1 MRLRIYILVKSYTFQ
16 KPTIAI
22 QEVKVPVTIEEKGS
36 KSHTEIEDEIMSS
49 EGGSHEA
56 SSAFSISTEGKTK
69 REAHNVKET
78 SAKASSRFS
87 SVDTASFTS
96 NVSTKKSKVTNCPG

>member
-22 QEVKVPVTIEEKGS
+22 QEVNVPVTIKEKGS

-69 REAHNVKET
+69 REAHNVKEA